1 MLDTMKG
8 SGMWLSRRQMRWLV
22 VLLALLPMVPAIL
35 MVRLMLDNAQR
46 DRDEAVAVETRD
58 YREQLIHL
66 IGRTSQNVSA
76 VGGGE
81 VLFAQFRR
89 IFGDDVT
96 LVLRA
101 PAGGGTWSWGEPP
114 TQNAIVAE
122 IPEGRYAGWTVVLD
136 RVVEL
141 PYYIDEQLRMAW
153 WRAAGWAVGVA
164 AVAAVAAAVWFT
176 VHRGLRVDELRSD
189 LLTTVSHEMKT
200 PLAAMRVLLETL
212 ADDDAGIVATEE
224 RRREYLDL
232 VLKENRRL
240 SRLAED
246 FLTFAR
252 LERGDL
258 RLRREA
264 CDVEAIVASML
275 EELSPALDATGARI
289 TVRLPN
295 GLTAWG
301 DADALT
307 AVLRNLV
314 ENALKYGAREGEP
327 PQVTIAAGV
336 SGSCLVLGVCD
347 EGPGIPAEHRR
358 AVFRRFYRVD
368 QRLSGRGAGVGLGL
382 AITRHLVRRMG
393 GSLWLE
399 TPDAGGCRFLIRLPA
414 VPAEVPASQRRP
426 RSIWWIP
433 NLKRT

>member
-35 MVRLMLDNAQR
+35 MVRLMLDNARR

-66 IGRTSQNVSA
+66 VGRTSQNVSA
-76 VGGGE
+76 DGGGD
-81 VLFAQFRR
+81 VLFTQFRR
-89 IFGDDVT
+89 IFGDEVT

-101 PAGGGTWSWGEPP
+101 PAGGGVWSWGEPP
-114 TQNAIVAE
+114 TQDAIVAE
-122 IPEGRYAGWTVVLD
+122 IPDGRYAGWTVVLD

-141 PYYIDEQLRMAW
+141 PYYIDEQLRLAW

-164 AVAAVAAAVWFT
+164 GLAAAVWFT

-212 ADDDAGIVATEE
+212 ADDEAGIVATEE

-258 RLRREA
+258 RLRREPCEVGA
-264 CDVEAIVASML
+264 TVAAVL
-275 EELSPALDATGARI
+275 EEMRPALDATGARM
-289 TVRLPN
+289 TVRLPD
-295 GLTAWG
+295 GLTIRG
-301 DADALT
+301 DADALA

-314 ENALKYGAREGEP
+314 ENALKYGAREGDVP
-327 PQVTIAAGV
+327 RVTIAAGA
-336 SGSCLVLGVCD
+336 SGRCLVLGVCD
-347 EGPGIPAEHRR
+347 EGPGIPAEHRQ
-358 AVFRRFYRVD
+358 AVFRRFYRID

-382 AITRHLVRRMG
+382 AISRHLVRRMG
-393 GSLWLE
+393 GRIWLE
-399 TPDAGGCRFLIRLPA
+399 APDAGGCRFMMRFSMVTAGMPVPVRVHRL
-414 VPAEVPASQRRP
+414 R
-426 RSIWWIP
+426 WWIP
-433 NLKRT
+433 NLKQT